1 MCVVHVFHCWVCAGA
16 VRYTLP
22 LLEGSAGFVKALLP
36 WQWGLWVMSI
46 NGLRLLAAREAWE
59 AAQQKV
65 GVTRVTVQ
73 LPDGK
78 AKDKRERTHAGLV

>member
-1 MCVVHVFHCWVCAGA
+1 M
-16 VRYTLP
+16 RYTLP
-22 LLEGSAGFVKALLP
+22 LLEGSAGFIKALLP

-65 GVTRVTVQ
+65 
-73 LPDGK
+73 D
-78 AKDKRERTHAGLV
+78 AGWAAAGRNLAAAAEQSWFSVRSLRIAGG

>member
-1 MCVVHVFHCWVCAGA
+1 

-22 LLEGSAGFVKALLP
+22 LLEGSAGFIKSLLP

-59 AAQQKV
+59 AAQHKV
-65 GVTRVTVQ
+65 G
-73 LPDGK
+73 G
-78 AKDKRERTHAGLV
+78 